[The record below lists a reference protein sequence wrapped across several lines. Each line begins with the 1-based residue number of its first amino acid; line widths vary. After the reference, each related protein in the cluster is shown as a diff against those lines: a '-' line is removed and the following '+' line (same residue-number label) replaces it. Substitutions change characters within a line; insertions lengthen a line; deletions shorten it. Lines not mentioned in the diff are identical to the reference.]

1 MEKRKKIKSIS
12 YAKWGYIFLIPFFAM
27 YVLTYFIPLISTIY
41 YSFFENYMSGLKQ
54 IGPNF
59 VALEN
64 YKSILF
70 DSDLPNMLITPCTY
84 GSWDL
89 FLKSRY
95 PCYWQYGLQV

>member
-70 DSDLPNMLITPCTY
+70 DSDLPKYAYNTMYIWILGFIPQITISMLLAI
-84 GSWDL
+84 
-89 FLKSRY
+89 
-95 PCYWQYGLQV
+95 